1 MDGLSIKVK
10 TTDGAE
16 KSYKLTPRI
25 IVAFEQQFGAGMPKL
40 LGEQQK
46 IEHLYW
52 LAWKAQQ
59 IDAQSG
65 NGTPVKLFGNEYL
78 DTLVSVELD
87 ADSSFESTATA

>member
-1 MDGLSIKVK
+1 MDGLAIKIK

-16 KSYKLTPRI
+16 VTYKLTPRI

-46 IEHLYW
+46 VEHIYW
-52 LAWKAQQ
+52 LAWKALQV
-59 IDAQSG
+59 
-65 NGTPVKLFGNEYL
+65 NGHVVKPFTPEFL
-78 DTLVSVELD
+78 DTLITAELD

>member
-10 TTDGAE
+10 TVDGNEA
-16 KSYKLTPRI
+16 SYKLTPRI

-46 IEHLYW
+46 VEHIYW
-52 LAWKAQQ
+52 LAWKALQT
-59 IDAQSG
+59 
-65 NGTPVKLFGNEYL
+65 NGVVVKLFGPEFL
-78 DTLVSVELD
+78 DTLVTAELD